1 MQKIHYAAPRLPI
14 LRNLQRQRSDK
25 NQTKQRREKIIKN
38 QKSNKKFIKQN
49 EVQSYKVFHFIILNF
64 ITFN

>member
-38 QKSNKKFIKQN
+38 QKSNKAIKN
-49 EVQSYKVFHFIILNF
+49 L
-64 ITFN
+64 